1 MEQKL
6 GDAVKQIIQEK
17 NITVL
22 QLAKEVDVDR
32 TTLQHFFSGKRKVQF
47 ETFQEIMDV
56 LNLTKEKKKL
66 LYRLYERECQDK
78 ELVKNV
84 QDIFSLYGELT
95 DHIDLNK
102 MKMRTDAYC
111 IKNCFLDEKTQLIK
125 GSVKIEELIRSCF
138 IEEMGKKEQGHVIMS
153 INFRHLFIYELIMRT
168 TNGRNMCG
176 KIQSIFPFVNKKTLG
191 NNIDELKKVL
201 QLKCLENVDHEP
213 YYFYTGTKIYDDI
226 SIIVPNY
233 FITSKYVIAIER
245 DFESALISDKPEIIQ
260 YYREKAESIIERC
273 EQLVE
278 KKKVRDFRHTIPAF
292 EKVGGDHGSVKFY
305 TLEQMQYLRHT
316 AITSQKNR
324 TTAKFV
330 PLPDKEKEDQ
340 TLIYVLRD
348 SFIDASES
356 VSIRYLADEEQVE
369 FIVADKDKESSVALC
384 VTEIGL
390 VSVFK
395 EFFDYLPRSCYVY
408 SPEELDRK
416 RKNIQAVSN

>member
-1 MEQKL
+1 MGQKL
-6 GDAVKQIIQEK
+6 GDAVKEIIQEK

-47 ETFQEIMDV
+47 ETFQEMMNV
-56 LNLTKEKKKL
+56 LNLTKEKRKL
-66 LYRLYERECQDK
+66 LYRLYEKECQDK

-84 QDIFSLYGELT
+84 QDIFSLYDELT

-111 IKNCFLDEKTQLIK
+111 IKNCFLDEKMQLIK

-138 IEEMGKKEQGHVIMS
+138 IEEMGRKEKGHVIMS

-168 TNGRNMCG
+168 TNGRNLCG

-260 YYREKAESIIERC
+260 YYREKAESIIDRC
-273 EQLVE
+273 DQLVE
-278 KKKVRDFRHTIPAF
+278 KKNVRCLTQTIPAF
-292 EKVGGDHGSVKFY
+292 EKVGGDHGSGKFY
-305 TLEQMQYLRHT
+305 TLEQMRYLRLG
-316 AITSQKNR
+316 AIESQKKAR
-324 TTAKFV
+324 TTKMV
-330 PLPDKEKEDQ
+330 PLPVKDKEEHAK
-340 TLIYVLRD
+340 IYVLRD
-348 SFIDASES
+348 SFINASES

-369 FIVADKDKESSVALC
+369 FIVVDKDKESAVALC